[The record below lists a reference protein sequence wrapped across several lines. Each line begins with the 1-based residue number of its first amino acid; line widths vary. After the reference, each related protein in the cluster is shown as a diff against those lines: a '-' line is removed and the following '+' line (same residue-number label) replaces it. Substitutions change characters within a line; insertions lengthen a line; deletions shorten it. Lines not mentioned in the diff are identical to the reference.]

1 MEVDIQLNVKT
12 QQSTIAEKKN
22 QLVSQRQQAENKKQ
36 SLLRQIDES
45 KSTMEV
51 ERRKLLDKQQ
61 DKIEQKR
68 NKYSKEMLKDAK
80 EFSRL
85 QAQKEREYQNF
96 LAAIEKIKMDHK
108 NEILFENEQHK
119 KEMDYKQTQID
130 EQEKDYQTL
139 IQRNDQTIK

>member
-1 MEVDIQLNVKT
+1 MKT

-96 LAAIEKIKMDHK
+96 LAAIEKIKQDHK
-108 NEILFENEQHK
+108 NEILFEAEQHK

-130 EQEKDYQTL
+130 EQEKDYQEL
-139 IQRNDQTIK
+139 IKRN

>member
-12 QQSTIAEKKN
+12 QLASIAEKKN

-45 KSTMEV
+45 RSTMEV
-51 ERRKLLDKQQ
+51 ERRKLLDRQQ
-61 DKIEQKR
+61 DKIELKR
-68 NKYSKEMLKDAK
+68 NKYSKKMLDEAKD
-80 EFSRL
+80 FSKL

-96 LAAIEKIKMDHK
+96 LAAIEKIKQEHK
-108 NEILFENEQHK
+108 NQILFETEQHK

-130 EQEKDYQTL
+130 E
-139 IQRNDQTIK
+139 

>member
-139 IQRNDQTIK
+139 IARNK